1 VRVALCDDDGPL
13 VALVEDLVV
22 AQGHDIIGIADTS
35 MAAVHLVEHGHP
47 DLLVVDPSV
56 GINSDFDVIE
66 TACAVGALTVVFS
79 RNVGVAVAK
88 QYQPA
93 PLVVPKPDL
102 AALEVAISRIGHG
115 DSGRVTTVDR
125 RSRPVRAAS
134 GPVPSG
140 LHDASAFYSA
150 LNEAVPGDA
159 LVAFV
164 VADPSD
170 QHQRDLAAE
179 TISSMVRDGDRTLV
193 AGWAVVVFMPG
204 SGDTGVS
211 ALLGR
216 LADGAIVTE
225 MRTASVVLG
234 ADEAGADA
242 LMRLKADS
250 SRPSA

>member
-13 VALVEDLVV
+13 VALVEDLVI

-35 MAAVHLVEHGHP
+35 VAAVHLVEHGHP

-56 GINSDFDVIE
+56 GINSDFDVIA

-79 RNVGVAVAK
+79 RNAAVVVAK
-88 QYQPA
+88 HYEPT

-102 AALEVAISRIGHG
+102 AALEVAISRVGQG
-115 DSGRVTTVDR
+115 DSGRVAAVDR

-134 GPVPSG
+134 GPAPSG

-150 LNEAVPGDA
+150 LNDAVGGDA

-164 VADPSD
+164 VAEPSD

-179 TISSMVRDGDRTLV
+179 RISSMIRDGDRTLV
-193 AGWAVVVFMPG
+193 AGWAVVVLMPG
-204 SGDTGVS
+204 SGDAGVA
-211 ALLGR
+211 ALLKR
-216 LADGAIVTE
+216 LADGAITTE
-225 MRTASVVLG
+225 MRAASVVLG
-234 ADEAGADA
+234 PNEVGADA
-242 LMRLKADS
+242 LMRLRAETS
-250 SRPSA
+250 QPSA